1 MTPFIWISKCN
12 PQATFHW
19 FHCFRQTKR
28 QVVKLHVKIGTTKL
42 QKSIFLW
49 LPKEVTRTP
58 NFLVSKS
65 FTTKGPNPPT
75 GSKSPSPAE
84 YSVYIIYFSILP
96 TLFAIYYI
104 MNSTFYYFLS
114 DDIQARVS
122 MRKDQFSVMFGS
134 QFISKNSYAL
144 KDTLIYWS

>member
-1 MTPFIWISKCN
+1 MKNSWDKRLWMTPFIWISKCN

-58 NFLVSKS
+58 NFLVLKS
-65 FTTKGPNPPT
+65 FTRKGPNPPT
-75 GSKSPSPAE
+75 GSKSSGPTE
-84 YSVYIIYFSILP
+84 YSVYIIYFYILP
-96 TLFAIYYI
+96 KLFAFYLLWTPHFI
-104 MNSTFYYFLS
+104 TFCRMTYRQES
-114 DDIQARVS
+114 PCEKIS
-122 MRKDQFSVMFGS
+122 SV
-134 QFISKNSYAL
+134 
-144 KDTLIYWS
+144 